1 MEWQAWTTIATLAV
15 VFGGMIFTRIAPD
28 LLMLGGLA
36 ALLALGIVTPK
47 EGLSGFANE
56 GMLTVAFLFVVAA
69 ALRDTGGMSWV
80 TQRILGRPKSLLGA
94 QLRLMLPVTAMS
106 AFMNNTPLVAMLLP
120 VVDEWAKQQRLS
132 VSKLL
137 IPLSYAAILG
147 GCCTLIGT
155 STNIVVHGLLKKE
168 GLGGDL
174 TLFSI
179 AWVGVPCALGGVVY
193 IAVFSRWLL
202 PDRKPAISH
211 HDDPREYTVEML
223 VAPDSPLQGQSIEK
237 AGLRHLPGM
246 YLMEIDRE
254 GEVLA
259 AVSGRERLRANDRL
273 VFVGVVESVVD
284 LQKIRGLTPATEQ
297 VFKLD
302 GERAQ
307 RCLVEAV
314 VSNTCP
320 LVGQTI
326 REGRFR
332 STYNA
337 AVIAVGRNGERLRQ
351 KIGDIV
357 LRPGDTL
364 LLETLPTFV
373 EQQRNS
379 RDFYLVSALEGATV
393 PRHDRAW
400 IAVGILLAMVLAA
413 SLDWLSM
420 LSASLLAAIGLIA
433 TSCIGSGPARR
444 SVDWQVLI
452 VIAAAFGLGAA
463 LEKTGV
469 AQAMATNL
477 LSVAGEHPYSALVAI
492 YFLTMICTAFMS
504 NNAAAVL
511 LLPIAMATSKS
522 LDVNYMPFAIA
533 VMLAASNEFST
544 PVGYQTNLM
553 VYGPGGYR
561 FGDYVRFGGPLNL
574 LVAAIGLAIIPLVWP
589 F

>member
-47 EGLSGFANE
+47 EGLSGFSNE

-193 IAVFSRWLL
+193 ITLFSRWLL

-379 RDFYLVSALEGATV
+379 RDFYLVSALEGAAV

-413 SLDWLSM
+413 SFDWVSM

-433 TSCIGSGPARR
+433 TGCLGSGPARR

-469 AQAMATNL
+469 AQVMATNL
-477 LSVAGEHPYSALVAI
+477 LSVAGTHPYAALVAI
-492 YFLTMICTAFMS
+492 YFMTMICTAFMS

-511 LLPIAMATSKS
+511 LFPIAMATSTS
-522 LDVNYMPFAIA
+522 LGVSHMPFAIA

-574 LVAAIGLAIIPLVWP
+574 LVAAIALAIIPLVWP